1 MDTAAV
7 ADNRWRT
14 VLLATIVAAGAVLFF
29 WLAYLSIRAF
39 LPPNGSNWTLCVW
52 DCGWYRT
59 IAEYGYAQTPK
70 PDNLQAN
77 FGFFPAFPLGV
88 YLVMHAAGLDFLS
101 AGLVLNALLL
111 LLFCWVV
118 LSNRH
123 ELALKDR
130 GDALV
135 FLTAFVLSPWSLYNR
150 VPYTEML
157 FNLSALCTFL
167 CWRRGNYAAAAAWGV
182 LLTATRL
189 TGILLPVILLVE
201 LLFGERK
208 YLVEL
213 LARPDWRIRALAVM
227 PLGLVAFVVYLYVRV
242 GDPLAYFHIQEFGW
256 SQGLRNPLA
265 VLMAG
270 ITTGLVDQY
279 GVLALAV
286 ASAAALWGLRLRRIP
301 SPLAAFAWLVPSC
314 AFASVLFGEAR
325 YALAL
330 FPIYLVV
337 PALPRRGQIMLFT
350 IFAMGQI
357 VFVYYWI
364 HREQMLQ

>member
-1 MDTAAV
+1 MDTVAV
-7 ADNRWRT
+7 ADNRWRV
-14 VLLATIVAAGAVLFF
+14 VLLATLVAAGALVFF

-39 LPPNGSNWTLCVW
+39 LPPSGSNWTLCVW
-52 DCGWYRT
+52 DCGWYGT
-59 IAEYGYAQTPK
+59 IADHGYAQAP
-70 PDNLQAN
+70 NSGGYQAN

-88 YLVMHAAGLDFLS
+88 YLVMHATGLDFLS

-111 LLFCWVV
+111 LLFCSVV
-118 LSNRH
+118 LTNRH
-123 ELALKDR
+123 ELALKDQS
-130 GDALV
+130 DALV
-135 FLTAFVLSPWSLYNR
+135 FLAAFVLSPWSLYNR

-157 FNLSALCTFL
+157 FNLSALCTFV

-189 TGILLPVILLVE
+189 TGILLPVVLLVE

-227 PLGLVAFVVYLYVRV
+227 PLGLVAFIVYLYVRV

-256 SQGLRNPLA
+256 SQGLRNPVA
-265 VLMAG
+265 VLIAG
-270 ITTGLVDQY
+270 ITTGLIDQY
-279 GVLALAV
+279 GVLAFAIV
-286 ASAAALWGLRLRRIP
+286 SAAALWGLRLRSIP
-301 SPLAAFAWLVPSC
+301 SPLAAFAWLVPGC
-314 AFASVLFGEAR
+314 AFASVLFAEAR

-337 PALPRRGQIMLFT
+337 PAFPKKVRMALLPML
-350 IFAMGQI
+350 AI
-357 VFVYYWI
+357 VQVVVIYYWI